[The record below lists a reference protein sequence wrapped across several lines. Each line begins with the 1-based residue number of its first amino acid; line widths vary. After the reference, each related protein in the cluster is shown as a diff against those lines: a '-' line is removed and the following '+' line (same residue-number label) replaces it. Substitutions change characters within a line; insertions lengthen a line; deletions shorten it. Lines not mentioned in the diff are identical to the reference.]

1 MTEFEERL
9 THEYSTLAE
18 QYAQEQQ
25 QLSGQVARLAEQ
37 VRHLAN
43 QHASDQ
49 QGYVKWSKYMSEQQ
63 GILNAHV
70 ETLTKAYNELARLLD
85 EG

>member
-9 THEYSTLAE
+9 THEFSTLAAH
-18 QYAQEQQ
+18 YAQEQQ
-25 QLSGQVARLAEQ
+25 QLSDQVSRLAEQ
-37 VRHLAN
+37 VQHLSD
-43 QHASDQ
+43 QSASDQ

-70 ETLTKAYNELARLLD
+70 EKVTKAYNELARLLD
-85 EG
+85 AG

>member
-1 MTEFEERL
+1 MESREGRSVLDSGERH
-9 THEYSTLAE
+9 TSERAI
-18 QYAQEQQ
+18 
-25 QLSGQVARLAEQ
+25 G
-37 VRHLAN
+37 
-43 QHASDQ
+43 
-49 QGYVKWSKYMSEQQ
+49 WSKYMSEQQ